1 VLEAMPQDFPKPI
14 APPVLAEGII
24 KPLETR
30 YAGHRFRSRLE
41 ARWAVFFD
49 HLSIEWQY
57 EPEAYRIAG
66 KGYLPDFWL
75 PGLQIWAE
83 VKGVLDAP
91 TLQHLTR
98 AADPR
103 NGLPASPAG
112 EAWKPSSRTGRIL
125 LLGQPPLTNREG
137 WLHSRIDFDHGQPTC
152 QPVAFASAGLPVAL
166 HPVGDSDPLFDE
178 FGECSLDT
186 ASGREA
192 ALTGSPSPL
201 LRPEEEVTR
210 AYRAARMARF
220 EHGESGAPQE
230 VHDGAVAPRRVRRKR
245 TPAPVDSTQDGPAA
259 LSAWPLE
266 MAPQPELMP
275 MPKRR
280 VPKPR
285 KVSPKSVEL
294 TYTADLRAPDS
305 HLTSCLPSASS

>member
-1 VLEAMPQDFPKPI
+1 VLEGMPQDFPKPI

-57 EPEAYRIAG
+57 EPECFKVAG

-75 PGLQIWAE
+75 PGLRTWAE

-91 TLQHLTR
+91 TLQHLAQ

-103 NGLPASPAG
+103 NGLPTSPAG
-112 EAWKPSSRTGRIL
+112 EAWGPSFRTGRIL
-125 LLGQPPLTNREG
+125 LLGQPPLLVGQG
-137 WLHSRIDFDHGQPTC
+137 WLHTRIDFNHGQSTC
-152 QPVAFASAGLPVAL
+152 QPVTFASAGLPVAL
-166 HPVGDSDPLFDE
+166 HPVGDSDPLFDHL
-178 FGECSLDT
+178 GDCTLDT
-186 ASGREA
+186 ASSREA
-192 ALTGSPSPL
+192 ALVGCASPL
-201 LRPEEEVTR
+201 LRPEDDVVR

-230 VHDGAVAPRRVRRKR
+230 VHDGVVAPRQVRRKR
-245 TPAPVDSTQDGPAA
+245 VATVTTSAPAVSAPIHDGMPD
-259 LSAWPLE
+259 LI
-266 MAPQPELMP
+266 PQPTLNAMS
-275 MPKRR
+275 KRR
-280 VPKPR
+280 APKPR
-285 KVSPKSVEL
+285 KAGQRPVEL
-294 TYTADLRAPDS
+294 THAADLSQGPFESRR
-305 HLTSCLPSASS
+305 LNR